1 MKTIR
6 LTSLAG
12 TTVVVLAALVSVVHG
27 ATAQSIAS
35 KVARVTNG
43 TVRMTFAAKPGICGS
58 GNSIRSSN
66 GRGRTSWGDNWNNSP
81 DVEWETDCSMGPAR
95 VVLDRRG
102 GELTDVRFYV
112 GGRWRPAASD
122 VVDLGTVPAREAADY
137 LLSIVQNDRGS
148 IGRKAIFPAT
158 IADSA
163 EIWPTLIKIARNPDL
178 PRESRTQSVFWLG
191 QAAGDAATANLNSL
205 VLDNSVDREVREQ
218 AVFAL
223 SQRPRDE
230 GVPALIA
237 VAKTNKDPE
246 IRKKALFWLGQSG
259 DPRALDLFEQ
269 LLTKK

>member
-12 TTVVVLAALVSVVHG
+12 TAAVVLAALASVAHN
-27 ATAQSIAS
+27 AMAQSIAS
-35 KVARVTNG
+35 QVARVSNG

-158 IADSA
+158 IA
-163 EIWPTLIKIARNPDL
+163 T
-178 PRESRTQSVFWLG
+178 SVWAPWTG
-191 QAAGDAATANLNSL
+191 SVVTMADASK
-205 VLDNSVDREVREQ
+205 S
-218 AVFAL
+218 
-223 SQRPRDE
+223 
-230 GVPALIA
+230 
-237 VAKTNKDPE
+237 
-246 IRKKALFWLGQSG
+246 
-259 DPRALDLFEQ
+259 
-269 LLTKK
+269 